1 MKSGERVDLEEIAVQ
16 ILEGKEIDDEMRT
29 NQAYIR
35 HYKYFGHLESVR
47 KAKWLK
53 NHSSKR

>member
-35 HYKYFGHLESVR
+35 HYKYFDISRV
-47 KAKWLK
+47 
-53 NHSSKR
+53 